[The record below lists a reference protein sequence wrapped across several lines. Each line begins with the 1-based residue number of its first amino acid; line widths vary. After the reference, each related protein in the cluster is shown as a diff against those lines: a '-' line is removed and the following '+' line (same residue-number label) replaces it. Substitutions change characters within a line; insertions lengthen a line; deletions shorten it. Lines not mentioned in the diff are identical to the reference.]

1 MKMRN
6 ILVAGLAAALV
17 SSSFAGYTAR
27 LYFHNLTTN
36 QSGAGEIIAA
46 PGDQVAIKYSFHGD
60 GGEYDKWG
68 ILQITLCID
77 GSCCLPCDPD
87 GKTWYNQMNAAL
99 VPPGNFLTK
108 IFWQCD
114 WGPMYDWAIDPS
126 GDSGGDLVCA
136 EGLYALIG
144 VNGSKPQAADFD
156 ATLFT
161 WTVAAGCGE
170 GTVDWVFD
178 GRVTGTGL
186 STRILDANSVTVDI
200 TDNHV
205 RCVPEPG
212 SIAAFGI
219 GLVGLLALRRRK

>member
-1 MKMRN
+1 MKFRHLF
-6 ILVAGLAAALV
+6 IVLAAALV

-27 LYFHNLTTN
+27 LYFENMTTG
-36 QSGAGEIIAA
+36 QSGPGEIKAL
-46 PGDQVAIKYSFHGD
+46 PGDQMAIKYSFHGE
-60 GGEYDKWG
+60 GGDYDKWG
-68 ILQITLCID
+68 ILQITLCLD

-87 GKTWYNQMNAAL
+87 GKTWYSQVNNAL

-144 VNGSKPQAADFD
+144 VNGAKPQARDFD
-156 ATLFT
+156 ATLFV
-161 WTVAAGCGE
+161 WTAGCDQGY
-170 GTVDWVFD
+170 VDWTFD

-186 STRILDANSVTVDI
+186 STRILDANNVTVDV
-200 TDNHV
+200 TDNWVH
-205 RCVPEPG
+205 CVPEPG
-212 SIAAFGI
+212 SIAAI
-219 GLVGLLALRRRK
+219 GVGLIGLLALRRRK